1 MRFEQR
7 KHIVHSFITSHFSYC
22 PLVWMFHSR
31 RLNNHINHIHER
43 DLRIIYQDYNSSL
56 KHLVRKDSS
65 LTIHQRN
72 LKLFVTETFKLKIQC
87 APDIMKE
94 IFEIDNQNY
103 NFHHDFLIKQCII
116 QSVYYGTETVYFI
129 DPKIWDTLPT
139 NCNDVISLKSFKVNL
154 KRWIPENC
162 RLCKTYIQHI
172 GFLNNKFQRL

>member
-1 MRFEQR
+1 
-7 KHIVHSFITSHFSYC
+7 
-22 PLVWMFHSR
+22 MFHSR

-56 KHLVRKDSS
+56 KDLVRKDSS

-139 NCNDVISLKSFKVNL
+139 NCNDAISLKSLKVNR
-154 KRWIPENC
+154 KRWIPETADYVKHIFN
-162 RLCKTYIQHI
+162 IQ
-172 GFLNNKFQRL
+172 GSFNNKFQRL